1 MMTPRI
7 IVVMDSFHVERG
19 RSKKLVEWACG
30 LCNCVFL
37 IAAHNRKLKM
47 DWVSAAG
54 GPTNEPGENGLL
66 LLAHAGDIGFL
77 DTFERWRESN
87 FPDLAVNYVWYS
99 GDPSGPLVSNTDLV
113 KYQGSHFKIWECQPR
128 EGVVFDNS
136 AFGEL
141 IGWAAIKR
149 IAASEEDAT
158 LPSLLRPPPDSGALF
173 ALSALAQCELFRQ
186 HAKLGKWIEAHESNP
201 SAIPA
206 SVRDFQNIAKRVD
219 AKRPDYIDWLVFL
232 NQPVVASVKALID
245 EARLVSRSL
254 GLSAGEQERLCLTIQ
269 QLVTEIQKGTGGP
282 MIETLVR
289 VYDALCLLEK
299 EGKER

>member
-1 MMTPRI
+1 M
-7 IVVMDSFHVERG
+7 
-19 RSKKLVEWACG
+19 
-30 LCNCVFL
+30 
-37 IAAHNRKLKM
+37 
-47 DWVSAAG
+47 
-54 GPTNEPGENGLL
+54 
-66 LLAHAGDIGFL
+66 
-77 DTFERWRESN
+77 
-87 FPDLAVNYVWYS
+87 
-99 GDPSGPLVSNTDLV
+99 
-113 KYQGSHFKIWECQPR
+113 
-128 EGVVFDNS
+128 FDNS